1 MDGLKEEWLIWDRRF
16 QNGYNSLEQRLKIN
30 EEATGRVLHLDLETK
45 QRAAAINK
53 HLQDETDGVKHR
65 IQLLERALSQM
76 VQLDEQVRD
85 LTASNRDLK
94 DKILLL
100 EREGTHRDK
109 ENNRF
114 KDRVMQLDE
123 QVQDLTASGRDLKED
138 NNELKDRTL
147 QLEREGTHRDEENS
161 RLKYR
166 VLQLERGCT
175 RRDEE
180 NDGLKDRILQLE
192 QEGSRR
198 DELIQLVDERLEGKL
213 EDQDDG
219 LKGTQLE
226 KMSEMASLK
235 SEPYARAS
243 LTFGI
248 ASSEASEP
256 TTEEGRTLIQ
266 QQLQPNAA
274 NEDVEVLGVL
284 IKAQAPST
292 RLEDHL
298 RYSGQAFTRY
308 ETEAVRAFVNGLQH
322 EYRIPLYN
330 KLDEHGEWT
339 WQAAQEEG
347 HRLVEAR
354 KKKRMRWSSRLM
366 NRPSQPS

>member
-1 MDGLKEEWLIWDRRF
+1 MAGLKEEWLIWDRRF

-109 ENNRF
+109 ENNRL

-123 QVQDLTASGRDLKED
+123 QVQDLTACGRDLKED

-147 QLEREGTHRDEENS
+147 QLEQEGTHRDEENS

-198 DELIQLVDERLEGKL
+198 DELIQLDYKRLEGKL

-219 LKGTQLE
+219 LKG
-226 KMSEMASLK
+226 MSFAMASMHDIAELERAKRGEEIQQLRSQVEALAATRHAAGENVRDGK
-235 SEPYARAS
+235 SE
-243 LTFGI
+243 
-248 ASSEASEP
+248 E
-256 TTEEGRTLIQ
+256 RTIRK
-266 QQLQPNAA
+266 
-274 NEDVEVLGVL
+274 GVVNIWHS
-284 IKAQAPST
+284 IKRS
-292 RLEDHL
+292 
-298 RYSGQAFTRY
+298 
-308 ETEAVRAFVNGLQH
+308 V
-322 EYRIPLYN
+322 
-330 KLDEHGEWT
+330 
-339 WQAAQEEG
+339 
-347 HRLVEAR
+347 
-354 KKKRMRWSSRLM
+354 
-366 NRPSQPS
+366 